1 MPPVSKNGM
10 VAAGPIRLGIIP
22 YILVNKIRIS
32 AVSYTNTKPFIYG
45 LQHTGII
52 EKIEL
57 SLDTPADCAEKLIA
71 DVVDIGLIPVA
82 AALNLKDWRI
92 VSDYC
97 IGAVGAVNSVFIF
110 SNCDI
115 ENVTTLQLDPESRTS
130 NNLAKVLLKNHW
142 RADHLM
148 IIENAKDYGKSTDK
162 ETAFV
167 QIGDRTFGK
176 KDNYPFVYDLA
187 EEWQKFTGL
196 PFVFAAWIA
205 NKAIPE
211 GFIAEFNESL
221 KYGLDNRAELLRE
234 LPARTDFDFED
245 YLMHKLDFALTDD
258 KKKALHLFLDYVKG
272 L

>member
-1 MPPVSKNGM
+1 M
-10 VAAGPIRLGIIP
+10 
-22 YILVNKIRIS
+22 NKIRIS

-45 LQHTGII
+45 LKHSGILQ
-52 EKIEL
+52 KIDL
-57 SLDTPADCAEKLIA
+57 SLDNPTDCAQKLID

-82 AALNLKDWRI
+82 AALNLKHWEI

-115 ENVTTLQLDPESRTS
+115 KNITTLQLDPQSRSS
-130 NNLAKVLLKNHW
+130 NNLAKVLLKNYW
-142 RADHLM
+142 KANHLM
-148 IIENAKDYGKSTDK
+148 IINEAVDYAQSTNPH
-162 ETAFV
+162 TAFV

-176 KDNYPFVYDLA
+176 KEQYQYVYDLA

-205 NKAIPE
+205 NKPIPQN
-211 GFIAEFNESL
+211 FIDEFNQAL
-221 KYGLDNRAELLRE
+221 KYGLDHRAELLKE
-234 LPARTDFDFED
+234 LPARNDFDFED
-245 YLMHKLDFALTDD
+245 YLMHKLDFELTEN
-258 KKKALHLFLDYVKG
+258 KKKALYLFLEYVKG